1 MKPLLPFG
9 LALAALM
16 LGAGC
21 ASSPSSRIAKN
32 RVEFDAYP
40 PEVQSA
46 IREGEV
52 RTGFTTEQ
60 ARLAL
65 GAPDRVVTRTSEAGD
80 AEVWIYEERRSGLGV
95 GLGIGMGSGPVGG
108 GVGVSSGGGGSVDER
123 LRVVFVGGRVTAVEQ
138 ATK

>member
-1 MKPLLPFG
+1 MKPLLPIG
-9 LALAALM
+9 LALVALA
-16 LGAGC
+16 LSAGC

-32 RVEFDAYP
+32 RAQFDAYP
-40 PEVQSA
+40 PEVQAA
-46 IREGEV
+46 ISEGEV
-52 RTGFTTEQ
+52 RVGFTTDQ

-65 GAPDRVVTRTSEAGD
+65 GAPDRVVTRTSEAGN
-80 AEVWIYEERRSGLGV
+80 AEVWIYEEKRSGLGV

-138 ATK
+138 ASK